1 MKFIKTGY
9 KNKIGTIILNN
20 PKKRNALSTSVLKEI
35 LDAFGDFGKKKARC
49 VIIRA
54 AKGSKVFSA
63 GYDINELLESDNDP
77 QIYDAPLDKV
87 MRTVEQ
93 FPAPVIAMTEGSV
106 WGGACELVFTCDIII
121 GTPETTLAI
130 TPARLGVPY
139 NPAGML
145 HFLSML
151 EIGIVKEMFF
161 TAKPIDA
168 HRAHMLGIINHVVPA
183 ERIEKFTYELAGT
196 IVKNS
201 PLSVSAI
208 KEQLRLLSQA
218 HPMTTETFERIQK
231 LREMVY
237 KSEDYKEGIS
247 SFLEKREPE
256 FKGR

>member
-1 MKFIKTGY
+1 MKLIKTEY
-9 KNKIGTIILNN
+9 KNKTGTIILNN
-20 PKKRNALSTSVLKEI
+20 PSKRNALSTAMLLEI
-35 LDAFGDFGKKKARC
+35 LKAFEDFGKKKARC

-54 AKGSKVFSA
+54 GKGSKVFSA
-63 GYDINELLESDNDP
+63 GYDINELSESESDP

-121 GTPETTLAI
+121 GTPDTTLAI

-161 TAKPIDA
+161 TAKPINA
-168 HRAHMLGIINHVVPA
+168 ERAHMLGIINHVIPA
-183 ERIEKFTYELAGT
+183 DSIEKFTYDIAKT

-201 PLSVSAI
+201 PLSISVI

-218 HPMTTETFERIQK
+218 HPMTTETYERIQK

-247 SFLEKREPE
+247 SFLEKREPK